1 MEEMD
6 NRVADNRIY
15 ATKVRINNI
24 DSKIDSNKEKMK
36 TLNTLEE
43 GFASLSK
50 SVEKCVE
57 LLGASMKGNRIE
69 RKLAD
74 ISDSNKMYLRNVMSN
89 IDDQKEDAKK
99 ELKELYNA
107 RDVAEKEQKQLY
119 REQEMQEHIYE
130 EDTMPVVERSTEVDT
145 VSDMQSR
152 IEEIKNSLANFS
164 ESDEDNNEE

>member
-1 MEEMD
+1 MD
-6 NRVADNRIY
+6 DTDLKVADNRIY
-15 ATKVRINNI
+15 VNKIKINNI
-24 DSKIDSNKEKMK
+24 DNRIDSNKEKMK

-57 LLGASMKGNRIE
+57 LLGASMKGNKIE

-99 ELKELYNA
+99 ELKELYDA
-107 RDVAEKEQKQLY
+107 KDAAERERKQLY
-119 REQEMQEHIYE
+119 REQDEKEHLYE
-130 EDTMPVVERSTEVDT
+130 EQTEVPSVERNTEVEK
-145 VSDMQSR
+145 SDMEKTM
-152 IEEIKNSLANFS
+152 EELKRMYN
-164 ESDEDNNEE
+164 DED